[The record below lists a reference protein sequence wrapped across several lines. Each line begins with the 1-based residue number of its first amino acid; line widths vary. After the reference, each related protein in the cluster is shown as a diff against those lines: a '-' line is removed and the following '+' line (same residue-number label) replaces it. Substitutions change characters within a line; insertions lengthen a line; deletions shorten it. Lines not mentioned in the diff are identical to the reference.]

1 MKKILI
7 GILILGSALVVSGC
21 TDKSSQNST
30 ASTKTE
36 QAVVQ
41 GNSSDNINSTDTNNQ
56 SDTSKPNNKDDQNK
70 NDSTSKENL
79 EKNNSTN
86 KDSEKTSETKKV
98 SDITKDKETTVKPAT
113 KPTKKEAEVAKKTST
128 PSKNEVVK
136 DRVTQNNDKSSNDA
150 MAKYYGTWRIEKVIG
165 YTALT
170 TAGTEPLNKTLVLSK
185 NKYTNNSFGFTID
198 KPKYLIAKVSEKA
211 FCTGYK
217 MNSLKGT
224 GLKEGT
230 ITALDITSSTNPNSD
245 FDELYI
251 QDGYLVYLQDGV
263 FFKCVKQ

>member
-1 MKKILI
+1 MKKLLI
-7 GILILGSALVVSGC
+7 GILILGSTLVVSGC
-21 TDKSSQNST
+21 ADKSSQNS
-30 ASTKTE
+30 AANNQTE

-41 GNSSDNINSTDTNNQ
+41 DNSPSNNDNADINKQTDT
-56 SDTSKPNNKDDQNK
+56 TKT
-70 NDSTSKENL
+70 ND
-79 EKNNSTN
+79 KNNSTN
-86 KDSEKTSETKKV
+86 KDSVKTSENQKE

-113 KPTKKEAEVAKKTST
+113 KPTKKEAEIAKQTST

-136 DRVTQNNDKSSNDA
+136 DRVTQNKDESSKDA

-165 YTALT
+165 YTSLT
-170 TAGTEPLNKTLVLSK
+170 TADTKPLNKTIVLSK
-185 NKYTNNSFGFTID
+185 DKYTNNSFGFTID
-198 KPKYLIAKVSEKA
+198 EPKYLIAKVPEKA
-211 FCTGYK
+211 FCNGYK
-217 MNSLKGT
+217 MDSLKGT
-224 GLKEGT
+224 GLKGNT